1 MDTESFSC
9 FYRILPYGIICN
21 KRQLSYGVNGMK
33 FLKSVLGI
41 LRTNKD
47 VYDNGN
53 GDLSVNTAKRGNQQN
68 LAEKILT
75 AQNGK
80 TYLFATGQAGFII
93 KSAGGQLLAIDL
105 YLSEGE
111 KQFKGDNG
119 FKRLLPVILQPDA
132 LLFDVVI
139 CTHPHFDHFD
149 TASVPVILKNK
160 RTKLFCSADCEKLVR
175 KLRMDR
181 NKEQIQYIK
190 PGDRVVSGDF
200 DIMFVNCDHGAGA
213 PDAVGVVVKVD
224 GKTIYEAGDT
234 CLRLDRTSEIPQ
246 PLDVLIAPV
255 NGAYGNMNEAEC
267 AMLAEALQPKVTVP
281 CHYGMFAF
289 HHGDVGL
296 FYEIMKEK
304 RLPLLIMQ
312 QGEHFIL

>member
-1 MDTESFSC
+1 M
-9 FYRILPYGIICN
+9 G
-21 KRQLSYGVNGMK
+21 
-33 FLKSVLGI
+33 
-41 LRTNKD
+41 
-47 VYDNGN
+47 
-53 GDLSVNTAKRGNQQN
+53 
-68 LAEKILT
+68 
-75 AQNGK
+75 
-80 TYLFATGQAGFII
+80 
-93 KSAGGQLLAIDL
+93 
-105 YLSEGE
+105 
-111 KQFKGDNG
+111 
-119 FKRLLPVILQPDA
+119 
-132 LLFDVVI
+132 
-139 CTHPHFDHFD
+139 
-149 TASVPVILKNK
+149 
-160 RTKLFCSADCEKLVR
+160 
-175 KLRMDR
+175 R

-190 PGDRVVSGDF
+190 PGDRIASGDF
-200 DIMFVNCDHGAGA
+200 DIMFVNCDHGTGA

-234 CLRLDRTSEIPQ
+234 CLRLDRISEIPQ

>member
-1 MDTESFSC
+1 MDTARFSC

-47 VYDNGN
+47 VDDNGN
-53 GDLSVNTAKRGNQQN
+53 GDLSVNTARRGNQQN

-80 TYLFATGQAGFII
+80 THLFATGQAGFII

-149 TASVPVILKNK
+149 TASVPVLLKNK
-160 RTKLFCSADCEKLVR
+160 RT
-175 KLRMDR
+175 
-181 NKEQIQYIK
+181 
-190 PGDRVVSGDF
+190 
-200 DIMFVNCDHGAGA
+200 
-213 PDAVGVVVKVD
+213 
-224 GKTIYEAGDT
+224 
-234 CLRLDRTSEIPQ
+234 
-246 PLDVLIAPV
+246 
-255 NGAYGNMNEAEC
+255 
-267 AMLAEALQPKVTVP
+267 
-281 CHYGMFAF
+281 
-289 HHGDVGL
+289 
-296 FYEIMKEK
+296 
-304 RLPLLIMQ
+304 
-312 QGEHFIL
+312 

>member
-21 KRQLSYGVNGMK
+21 KSQLLYGVNGMK

-80 TYLFATGQAGFII
+80 THLFATGQAGFII

-119 FKRLLPVILQPDA
+119 FKRLLPVILQPDE

-149 TASVPVILKNK
+149 TVSVPVMLKNK
-160 RTKLFCSADCEKLVR
+160 RTKLFCSTDCEKLVR
-175 KLRMDR
+175 KLRMGR

-190 PGDRVVSGDF
+190 PGDRVAS
-200 DIMFVNCDHGAGA
+200 
-213 PDAVGVVVKVD
+213 
-224 GKTIYEAGDT
+224 
-234 CLRLDRTSEIPQ
+234 CLRLDRISEIPQ